1 MSRTTTQTTRHDA
14 KDFQLDRD
22 IVIYISLDLL
32 LDCLFRSNSCFVAA
46 LDMSANIQTT
56 FSYVKKKNRKS
67 LTDER
72 RERIGHFCLFPVI
85 SDTKNLNLELVVCW
99 LHILTVFVSLRKGR
113 DRRVDNGR
121 LCATHSRCRD

>member
-1 MSRTTTQTTRHDA
+1 MNIDSTFIPVSIVTINQTIDDA

-56 FSYVKKKNRKS
+56 FSYVKKKTEN
-67 LTDER
+67 
-72 RERIGHFCLFPVI
+72 P
-85 SDTKNLNLELVVCW
+85 
-99 LHILTVFVSLRKGR
+99 
-113 DRRVDNGR
+113 
-121 LCATHSRCRD
+121 